1 MAAEILMD
9 GKGLLAD
16 FVYNQLS
23 ENYSIK
29 RQSIL
34 EEVSDE
40 IELVLVLHDFWHP
53 SVYQKAEERFRSLR
67 LPWLRGFVSFGE
79 GIIGPFVRPDTQGCS
94 CCADMRRMIASP
106 DRQEMWE
113 FQEEKGRR

>member
-40 IELVLVLHDFWHP
+40 IELVLVLHDAWHP
-53 SVYQKAEERFRSLR
+53 SVYQKAEERFRILKVS
-67 LPWLRGFVSFGE
+67 RGFEVLFHLERESL
-79 GIIGPFVRPDTQGCS
+79 VHSYDPDTPGCS
-94 CCADMRRMIASP
+94 CCADMRRMIARS
-106 DRQEMWE
+106 
-113 FQEEKGRR
+113 